1 MRYARIAVLLF
12 AAALAA
18 GCGGG
23 EKSTESATPVE
34 NAAPPVPDVGGVTR
48 LEVTTKGTG
57 SSASEAMSEAMKLA
71 ILEVNGAVVD
81 TATLTMKFGLDVTD
95 GQDSASLRGSA
106 FADLVAQRSGGVI
119 QSLKV
124 VDIREPGMMSKFFEV
139 TIKASIAKFQQSK
152 ELERIRIVVA
162 TPRFDSASV
171 PMGDQAAS
179 TSDVAETIR
188 QRLTDAL
195 TQTGRFA
202 VLDRETNPELE
213 RELGMISDGSAPS
226 EELSK
231 LGQAVSA
238 DVLLTTKI
246 TRFAYDRHAR
256 TLRASGR
263 ELVSY
268 DGGWSATHS
277 LVNVATRQ
285 VTASGTLSGEA
296 PSVAPTTMSS
306 GVDPGRVMQEMVDA
320 MIKGIVAS
328 VMSKTFPVSIVARD
342 GADVVLSQGG
352 QALTEGTRYRVNR
365 LGKELK
371 DPQTGQSLGRVESP
385 CCELVVTRVAANL
398 SYGRLENLQGK
409 LDDVP
414 VGGLL
419 VGEKLSNGAS
429 AATNPVAPVEAAGS
443 QPDGASAG
451 VASRV
456 VESSLDPQSGDAL
469 PLDVSTPADEP
480 KDEKW

>member
-1 MRYARIAVLLF
+1 MRYARIAALLL

-23 EKSTESATPVE
+23 DKGTGSATPVE

-48 LEVTTKGTG
+48 VEVTTKGTG

-95 GQDSASLRGSA
+95 GQDTASLRGSA

-124 VDIREPGMMSKFFEV
+124 VDIKEPGMLSKFFEV

-171 PMGDQAAS
+171 PMGDQSAS

-238 DVLLTTKI
+238 DVLLTTRI

-256 TLRASGR
+256 TLRTSGR

-285 VTASGTLSGEA
+285 VTASGTLAGEA

-306 GVDPGRVMQEMVDA
+306 GVDSGRVMQDMVDA

-352 QALTEGTRYRVNR
+352 QALTEGARYRVNR

-385 CCELVVTRVAANL
+385 CCELVVTRVAENL
-398 SYGRLENLQGK
+398 SYGRLENLQGS

-419 VGEKLSNGAS
+419 VGEKLSDGAS
-429 AATNPVAPVEAAGS
+429 AANTTAPPVAAVSQTAGMSAAPAGRAVQAS
-443 QPDGASAG
+443 PDVQP
-451 VASRV
+451 
-456 VESSLDPQSGDAL
+456 EDAL
-469 PLDVSTPADEP
+469 ADEVAAPAEEP